1 MRNVFVLYAQRKK
14 WKKERNR
21 GEVEMK
27 KIDGAFSQFTQKEQN
42 PLQIISGSASEEAVL
57 EGAYYCES
65 QFKQKTKTKKAAEP
79 QVQEEQKS
87 QRLKRE
93 AS

>member
-21 GEVEMK
+21 GEVEVK

-65 QFKQKTKTKKAAEP
+65 QFKQKTKTKKAAE
-79 QVQEEQKS
+79 QEY
-87 QRLKRE
+87 KRSRR
-93 AS
+93 ANV